1 MGRGEGGTRTSVL
14 PAHFGNFAASK
25 LAIGARDCR
34 SDAARRKSR
43 KHKHSC
49 QDNSR
54 GTPDIFAILRASP
67 PGYDHVTGVAQ
78 NEADPPASRC
88 SMKKKRLGEVLRER
102 KRISATD
109 LEKILSEQ
117 QGAAKMLG
125 ELLLERGLVGKDE
138 VVSALEEVCRF
149 RYVDARFATVEK
161 EALKLIP
168 RAAALKYQVL
178 PMVREGKRLVAVMA
192 EPQNLHILDELRFM
206 TGLEISPR
214 LGFRSEIQTA
224 VEKCYAEADSVQA
237 PELPF
242 VEQLDASDLQF
253 FTASSSERNKAA
265 MEEFEADL
273 RNERTPAVRL
283 VSAIL
288 YAAALKKASDIHI
301 EPQSMSTVV
310 RVRVDGVLRELTHV
324 PIELTSF
331 LISRIKILADMDI
344 SERRIPQDGRF
355 LAQIKDRPL
364 EMRISTLPTHEGEKV
379 VIRLL
384 DPESTKV
391 GFEKLGLSPENSTTF
406 SNLLSAPQGMIL
418 VTGPTGSGKS
428 TTLYAALNV
437 LRSPSVNIITIED
450 PIEYRI
456 QEINQVQVNTKAGL
470 TFANS
475 LRSILRQDPNVILV
489 GEIRDQETAE
499 IALQAAQTG
508 HLVLSTLHTNDS
520 VAAITR
526 LLDLGVPSF
535 LIAASVS
542 GIIAQRL
549 VRKLCK
555 CRTEA
560 PITPDYASRLLA
572 AGIVEFENK
581 MYLPA
586 GCSECDN
593 SGYKGRIGIYE
604 ILLLDEQVRSAMRN
618 GVRDEEIRNRAR
630 SGGMKLM
637 QEDALEKVKQG
648 VTTLEEVLRGVPF
661 DCTVTVRCR
670 NCGKALAPAF
680 LFCPYCGAGT
690 RQVGSS
696 APRAGM
702 KMATG
707 VPS

>member
-1 MGRGEGGTRTSVL
+1 
-14 PAHFGNFAASK
+14 
-25 LAIGARDCR
+25 
-34 SDAARRKSR
+34 
-43 KHKHSC
+43 
-49 QDNSR
+49 
-54 GTPDIFAILRASP
+54 
-67 PGYDHVTGVAQ
+67 
-78 NEADPPASRC
+78 
-88 SMKKKRLGEVLRER
+88 MKKKRLGEVLRER

-192 EPQNLHILDELRFM
+192 EPQNLHTLDELRFM

-355 LAQIKDRPL
+355 LAHIKDRPL
-364 EMRISTLPTHEGEKV
+364 DLRISTLPTHEGEKV

-391 GFEKLGLSPENSTTF
+391 GFEKLGLSPENSTTL

-428 TTLYAALNV
+428 TTLYAALNI

-535 LIAASVS
+535 LIAASVT

-555 CRTEA
+555 CRTEV
-560 PITPDYASRLLA
+560 PITPEYASRLLA

-618 GVRDEEIRNRAR
+618 GVRDEEIRNLAR

-648 VTTLEEVLRGVPF
+648 VTTLEEVLRVVPF
-661 DCTVTVRCR
+661 DSTVTVRCR

-707 VPS
+707 VTS